1 MLGAI
6 AGDIIGSMREKR
18 NHALYR
24 LSKMTIRDDAAMQRE
39 RAHTKRE
46 DFELFEGY
54 NNFTDDTVMT
64 LAVADA
70 ILNHKPYGATIKA
83 YGRQFPDRGYGGR
96 FQKWLKS
103 DELTPY
109 NSYGNGSAMRV
120 SPVAFAFD
128 TLEEVLAEAKASAE
142 VTHNHPQGIEGAQ
155 AAAAAVF
162 MARQGESKETIR
174 EYLIETFEYPMQD
187 TIADIRPGYKFDA
200 TCEGSVPEAI
210 IAFLDSTS
218 YEHAVRLA
226 ISLGGDADTQA
237 AIAGAIAQAFYKK
250 IPEEIVT
257 RTKAV
262 LGSQLWQLTEDFH
275 QAYGIAY

>member
-24 LSKMTIRDDAAMQRE
+24 LAKMTIRDDAAMKRE
-39 RAHTKRE
+39 REHTKRE

-70 ILNHKPYGATIKA
+70 VLNHKPYGITIKA
-83 YGRQFPDRGYGGR
+83 YGRKFPDRGYGGR
-96 FQKWLKS
+96 FQKWLKN
-103 DELTPY
+103 DDMAAY

-155 AAAAAVF
+155 AVAAAVF
-162 MARQGESKETIR
+162 MAHHGESKEAIR
-174 EYLIETFEYPMQD
+174 DYIIETFEYPLND
-187 TIADIRPGYKFDA
+187 TIAEIRPGYQFDA
-200 TCEGSVPEAI
+200 TCEGSVPESI
-210 IAFLDSTS
+210 IAFLDSTD
-218 YEHAVRLA
+218 YAHAVRLA

-237 AIAGAIAQAFYKK
+237 AIAGSIAQAFYKK
-250 IPEEIVT
+250 IPDEIVQRSKT
-257 RTKAV
+257 II
-262 LGSQLWQLTEDFH
+262 GSELWQLVDDF
-275 QAYGIAY
+275 QEKFGVEY